1 MQFFDWLIVVVYI
14 IFALLI
20 GVWFTKKASKSTDDF
35 FVAGRSLPWYVA
47 GTSMVATT
55 FSSDT
60 PLFVSG
66 IVRDQGIYA
75 NWIWWGGMVGI
86 IISVFFFAKLW
97 RRSEAVTEIEFISQR
112 YEPSKAANGLRIFKA
127 LFDGVVINC
136 IIMAS
141 VTLAMAKIIVLVLDL
156 SSTPV
161 FVLPFIGGVGYTEI
175 ILIGLAFAAVF
186 YTALSG
192 LYGVVYTDLI
202 QFALAMIGSI
212 ALAVIAWL
220 DLESKGG
227 FVENI
232 QAAPGYT
239 LDTLKM
245 FPTMGANLET
255 LSFFVFILVMPLY
268 SAVGPGFFLQRI
280 LAAKSERDAA
290 LSMGWFAVCHM
301 ILRSWPWVVVAAAS
315 LVYFPTIGDSEQ
327 AYPAMLN
334 SLLPVGLKGIMIASL
349 LAAFMSTLDTHL
361 NWGSSYIVND
371 IYQPFMAKDKP
382 KKHYVFIARLSMMLL
397 VVVALLIASTL
408 TSILD
413 AYKYLG
419 VMITGPAIILILRWY
434 WWRINV
440 WSEISVLLASMIIG
454 NLLFLWLPDNPDADY
469 FGVRALLNISLATFV
484 AIIVTYLTTDTAPS
498 SKVKNFYQRLL
509 IQGPGWQRVAKETG
523 IIARDDSLA
532 ITSIACLSAIGALF
546 GLMFMVGTAI
556 FENTQGLI
564 VAAIIFSISSLLLR
578 KTIGGTFKFKENN
591 MP

>member
-1 MQFFDWLIVVVYI
+1 MQFVDWIIVAVYI
-14 IFALLI
+14 VFALLI

-66 IVRDQGIYA
+66 IVREQGIYA

-112 YEPSKAANGLRIFKA
+112 YEPSKAANSLRVFKA
-127 LFDGVVINC
+127 LFDGVIINC

-141 VTLAMAKIIVLVLDL
+141 VTLAMAKIIVMVLDFG
-156 SSTPV
+156 SAPMY
-161 FVLPFIGGVGYTEI
+161 VLPFFGAIGYTEV

-202 QFALAMIGSI
+202 QFALAMVGSI

-227 FVENI
+227 FVSQI

-239 LDTLKM
+239 PDTLKM
-245 FPTMGANLET
+245 FPSMGLNLET
-255 LSFFVFILVMPLY
+255 LSFLVFILILPLY

-315 LVYFPTIGDSEQ
+315 LVYFPNIADGEQ
-327 AYPAMLN
+327 AYPAMIN
-334 SLLPVGLKGIMIASL
+334 ILLPVGLKGIMIASL

-361 NWGSSYIVND
+361 NWGSSYLVND
-371 IYQPFMAKDKP
+371 VYQPFIAKGKP
-382 KKHYVFIARLSMMLL
+382 KKHYVLIARISMLL
-397 VVVALLIASTL
+397 LVFVALAIASTL

-440 WSEISVLLASMIIG
+440 WSEISVLLASVIIG
-454 NLLFLWLPDNPDADY
+454 NMLFLWLPDSPDADY
-469 FGVRALLNISLATFV
+469 FGVRSLLNISGATLI
-484 AIIVTYLTTDTAPS
+484 ALIVTYLTTEKAPTT
-498 SKVKNFYQRLL
+498 KVKEFYRRLR
-509 IQGPGWQRVAKETG
+509 IQGPGWKRVAEHTG
-523 IIARDDSLA
+523 LAGLDDSLA
-532 ITSIACLSAIGALF
+532 ITSVSCLSAIGALF
-546 GLMFMVGTAI
+546 SLMFIVGTVI
-556 FENTQGLI
+556 FENTNGLI
-564 VAAIIFSISSLLLR
+564 ISTVIFIISSLVLKRTL
-578 KTIGGTFKFKENN
+578 GGTFKLKEDIT
-591 MP
+591 